1 MKVWIIEDEKALSTA
16 LSQQLIRLR
25 PDIIIEG
32 ISTNIEDS
40 IDAIRAYRDIDII
53 FADIKIDDGDSFSVF
68 DEVETDAM
76 VVFTTAYDEYALK
89 AFDYNC
95 ADYLLKPISDE
106 ALERALERC
115 EKHLS
120 RISGEQIR
128 TMSEDIA
135 RKGVKYRKRL
145 FLDYGTGTLICPVT
159 RLAYILTE
167 NGYTR
172 VFLDD
177 GTFGSTDQSLNDFV
191 DSLDPTLF
199 CRVSRQAIINI
210 DYAEIITPGPSRD
223 FTVHL
228 RAPFK
233 DTAFIMTPEKT
244 KLLRQL
250 LSE

>member
-1 MKVWIIEDEKALSTA
+1 MKVWIIEDEKALSKD
-16 LSQQLIRLR
+16 LSDKLIRLR
-25 PDIIIEG
+25 PDITIEG
-32 ISTNIEDS
+32 VSTGIDDS
-40 IDAIRAYRDIDII
+40 VAAINSHRDLDII
-53 FADIKIDDGDSFSVF
+53 FADIKIDDGVSFSVF
-68 DEVETDAM
+68 DAVETEAM

-95 ADYLLKPISDE
+95 ADYLLKPIREE
-106 ALERALERC
+106 ALEKALEKC

-120 RISGEQIR
+120 RVTGQQIR
-128 TMSEDIA
+128 TMSEDIV
-135 RKGVKYRKRL
+135 RNEVKYRKRL

-167 NGYTR
+167 SGYTR

-233 DTAFIMTPEKT
+233 DTVFIMTPEKT
-244 KLLRQL
+244 KHLRQL

>member
-1 MKVWIIEDEKALSTA
+1 
-16 LSQQLIRLR
+16 
-25 PDIIIEG
+25 
-32 ISTNIEDS
+32 
-40 IDAIRAYRDIDII
+40 
-53 FADIKIDDGDSFSVF
+53 
-68 DEVETDAM
+68 M

-167 NGYTR
+167 SGYTR

-199 CRVSRQAIINI
+199 CRVSR
-210 DYAEIITPGPSRD
+210 
-223 FTVHL
+223 
-228 RAPFK
+228 
-233 DTAFIMTPEKT
+233 
-244 KLLRQL
+244 
-250 LSE
+250 